1 MYEIAGKRIWVVGHQ
16 GMVGSA
22 VARALAARG
31 DVEVIGW
38 TRRELDL
45 RDRSATCDAAVDA
58 LPDVVVLAAARVGG
72 ILANTR
78 EPVEFLADNL
88 RIQTN
93 VMEAAHRAGVPRLLF
108 LASSCIYPRDA
119 AQPMAPELL
128 FTGPLE
134 PTNEAYA
141 VAKIAG
147 ISLVQAYRRQH
158 GVAWISCLPTN
169 VYGPGDNFDP
179 ESSHVLP
186 ALIRRLHAAVV
197 ARSESVTIWGSG
209 TPRRE
214 LLHVDDLASACLRL
228 LETYDAPTPINVG
241 TGEDLTIAEI
251 VSVVADVVGYRG
263 SIVWDVEK
271 PDGMPRKL
279 LDTAPIRGLGW
290 EPRIDLADGVRT
302 TWEWYR
308 DRVE

>member
-1 MYEIAGKRIWVVGHQ
+1 MHEITGKRVWVAGHR

-22 VARALAARG
+22 VARALAASG

-38 TRRELDL
+38 TRSELDL
-45 RDRSATCDAAVDA
+45 RDRSATSDAALEA
-58 LPDVVVLAAARVGG
+58 RPDVVVLSAARVGG

-93 VMEAAHRAGVPRLLF
+93 VLEAAHRAGVPRLLF

-119 AQPMAPELL
+119 AQPMVPELL

-147 ISLVQAYRRQH
+147 IALVQAYRRQH

-186 ALIRRLHAAVV
+186 ALIRRLHSAVR

-228 LETYDAPTPINVG
+228 LESYDSATPINVG

-251 VSVVADVVGYRG
+251 VSVVAAVVGYRG
-263 SIVWDVEK
+263 SIVWDKEK

-279 LDTAPIRGLGW
+279 LDVAPMKALGW
-290 EPRIDLADGVRT
+290 EPRVDLVDGVRAA
-302 TWEWYR
+302 WEWYC
-308 DRVE
+308 EHGE

>member
-1 MYEIAGKRIWVVGHQ
+1 MYEVAGKRIWVAGHQ

-45 RDRSATCDAAVDA
+45 RDRSGTCDAAVEARPDA
-58 LPDVVVLAAARVGG
+58 VVLAAARVGG

-88 RIQTN
+88 RIQNN

-147 ISLVQAYRRQH
+147 VSLVQAYRRQH
-158 GVAWISCLPTN
+158 GAAWISCLPTN
-169 VYGPGDNFDP
+169 VYGPDDNFDP

-186 ALIRRLHAAVV
+186 ALIRRLHSAVV
-197 ARSESVTIWGSG
+197 ARSESVTVWGSG

-214 LLHVDDLASACLRL
+214 LLHVDDLASACIRL
-228 LETYDAPTPINVG
+228 LETYDAPAPINVG

-263 SIVWDVEK
+263 SIVWDVER

-290 EPRIDLADGVRT
+290 EPRIDLVDGVRA
-302 TWEWYR
+302 TWDWYR
-308 DRVE
+308 ERVE

>member
-1 MYEIAGKRIWVVGHQ
+1 MHEITGQRVWVAGHR

-22 VARALAARG
+22 VARALVARG
-31 DVEVIGW
+31 DVEVVGW
-38 TRRELDL
+38 TSDELDL
-45 RDRSATCDAAVDA
+45 RDRSATMDAALEA
-58 LPDVVVLAAARVGG
+58 RPDVVILSAARVGG

-119 AQPMAPELL
+119 AQPMVPELL

-141 VAKIAG
+141 MAKISG
-147 ISLVQAYRRQH
+147 IALVQAYRRQH
-158 GVAWISCLPTN
+158 GLSWISCLPTN

-186 ALIRRLHAAVV
+186 ALIRRLHAAVL
-197 ARSESVTIWGSG
+197 ARSEYVTIWGSG

-228 LETYDAPTPINVG
+228 LEAYDEPTPINVG

-251 VSVVADVVGYRG
+251 VAVVAAVVGYRG
-263 SIVWDVEK
+263 SIVWDEEK

-279 LDTAPIRGLGW
+279 LDVAPMKELGW
-290 EPRIDLADGVRT
+290 GPQVDLVDGVRGA
-302 TWEWYR
+302 WKWYR
-308 DRVE
+308 ERVE